1 MKFIY
6 TAKEMSLTAD
16 VTLRLLSGTTMD
28 IDKYDLNEVKH
39 GNFESLLDNGNVSF
53 IYSEPDNTSSTIT
66 HIVVDVPEEQSVRY
80 LNVVSKF
87 STRIAPIITTAIGL
101 VQMLGQAFCQLR
113 DDLQAQLK
121 IDKEAG
127 LS

>member
-1 MKFIY
+1 
-6 TAKEMSLTAD
+6 MSLTAD

>member
-53 IYSEPDNTSSTIT
+53 IYSEPDNTSSAIT
-66 HIVVDVPEEQSVRY
+66 HIVVDIPEEQSVRY
-80 LNVVSKF
+80 LTVVSKF
-87 STRIAPIITTAIGL
+87 STRIAPIITTAVGL
-101 VQMLGQAFCQLR
+101 VQMLGQAFFQLR